1 MVEKENEEREPTGR
15 PPAVAVHQPSRPQ
28 PDFWRDEVPRV
39 RARFEPHPGVRV
51 RDRPGTAAGKS
62 LTSHAIVGAK
72 SSNPMKKFRLAVG
85 SDHAGFASKQPIIDF
100 LRQLGHTVEDCGSFD
115 ATPIDFPDITCAV
128 CARVQDGRA
137 ERAILVCGSGVGAC
151 IVANKLP
158 GIRASLIHDIYCAH
172 QCVEHDDVNVA
183 CIGALVV
190 GRKVIEDCL
199 VAFLDARFSEDP
211 DVRRRVDKLNAL
223 DRRAGE

>member
-1 MVEKENEEREPTGR
+1 
-15 PPAVAVHQPSRPQ
+15 
-28 PDFWRDEVPRV
+28 
-39 RARFEPHPGVRV
+39 
-51 RDRPGTAAGKS
+51 
-62 LTSHAIVGAK
+62 
-72 SSNPMKKFRLAVG
+72 MKPLRLAVG
-85 SDHAGFASKQPIIDF
+85 SDHAGFAQKGAVIDF
-100 LRQLGHTVEDCGSFD
+100 LRQLGHAVEDCGTFD
-115 ATPIDFPDITCAV
+115 DSPVDFPDITCDV

-183 CIGALVV
+183 CVGGLVI
-190 GRKVIEDCL
+190 GRKVMEDCL
-199 VAFLDARFSEDP
+199 VAFLEARFSTDP

-223 DRRAGE
+223 DQRNAGTR

>member
-1 MVEKENEEREPTGR
+1 
-15 PPAVAVHQPSRPQ
+15 
-28 PDFWRDEVPRV
+28 
-39 RARFEPHPGVRV
+39 
-51 RDRPGTAAGKS
+51 
-62 LTSHAIVGAK
+62 
-72 SSNPMKKFRLAVG
+72 MKKFRLAVG
-85 SDHAGFASKQPIIDF
+85 CDHAGFAQKSFVIAF
-100 LRQLGHTVEDCGSFD
+100 LRQLGHTVEDCGTFSD
-115 ATPIDFPDITCAV
+115 TPVDFPDITCDV

-183 CIGALVV
+183 CIGGLVI
-190 GRKVIEDCL
+190 GRKVMEDCL
-199 VAFLDARFSEDP
+199 VAYLAAEYSTDP

-223 DRRAGE
+223 DHRPGSRG